1 MATLELNSAALP
13 LAETKVLS
21 EENRHRL
28 AALSVTT
35 AEELLGLIAADPDST
50 AEFLGGDGDLASIQA
65 DLGRLV
71 GPGTMAELADAGE
84 AELALGAQPPP
95 NVEVEAQADPEVF
108 EKRVL
113 PAAADQED
121 GPTKLEADI
130 VDCMGPIRDQGERG
144 TCVAHAVCAMA
155 ECLFYRSTGERID
168 LSEQFRYWSAK
179 EVDGKPDKEGTLI
192 KVASELSVSD
202 GNCLEQT
209 WPYVTQPVPGN
220 EGQGPP
226 PNGAA
231 PEAASRRLS
240 SAVPLAERSPQAI
253 RDALDEGKPVALSIP
268 VYQNWYGN
276 PAVNSSGEIP
286 MPLPKSKLKSGHAM
300 CAVGYGSDPEM
311 AGGGAFVLRNSWGT
325 DWAPQSRVAPGHA
338 LLPYL
343 YFELYG
349 WECFTADA

>member
-1 MATLELNSAALP
+1 LELKSAALP

-21 EENRHRL
+21 EENRQRL
-28 AALSVTT
+28 AALSITT
-35 AEELLGLIAADPDST
+35 AEELLGLIAADPENT
-50 AEFLGGDGDLASIQA
+50 AEFLGGEGDLASIQA
-65 DLGRLV
+65 DLGRQV
-71 GPGTMAELADAGE
+71 DPGAMAELAEAGE
-84 AELALGAQPPP
+84 AELALGAEPPP
-95 NVEVEAQADPEVF
+95 HVEVEMQADPEVF
-108 EKRVL
+108 ERSIL
-113 PAAADQED
+113 PAARDQED
-121 GPTKLEADI
+121 VPTQLEADI
-130 VDCMGPIRDQGERG
+130 VDCMGKVRNQGERG

-155 ECLFYRSTGERID
+155 ECLLYRSTGERLD
-168 LSEQFRYWSAK
+168 LSEQFLYWNAK
-179 EVDGKPDKEGTLI
+179 RIDGKPNKKGTLI
-192 KVASELSVSD
+192 RAAAELSVSD

-209 WPYVTQPVPGN
+209 WPYVSQPVPGN

-226 PNGAA
+226 PGGAA
-231 PEAASRRLS
+231 PEATNRRLS
-240 SAVPLAERSPQAI
+240 SAVPLPDRSPQAI
-253 RDALDEGKPVALSIP
+253 REALDEGKPVALSIP

-300 CAVGYGSDPEM
+300 CAVGYGSDPDM

-349 WECFTADA
+349 WECFTAAA

>member
-1 MATLELNSAALP
+1 MATLELKSAALP
-13 LAETKVLS
+13 LAEADVLS
-21 EENRHRL
+21 EDSRRRL

-50 AEFLGGDGDLASIQA
+50 AEFLDEEVDLASVQA

-71 GPGTMAELADAGE
+71 GPQAMAELAEAGE
-84 AELALGAQPPP
+84 AELALGAEPPP
-95 NVEVEAQADPEVF
+95 DLEIEAQADPETF
-108 EKRVL
+108 ERTVL
-113 PAAADQED
+113 PAVAAQEE
-121 GPTKLEADI
+121 GPTRLEADI
-130 VDCMGPIRDQGERG
+130 IDCMGPIHNQGERG

-155 ECLFYRSTGERID
+155 ECLLYRSSGERLD
-168 LSEQFRYWSAK
+168 LSEQFLYWNAK
-179 EVDGKPDKEGTLI
+179 RVDGKPDKQGTLI
-192 KVASELSVSD
+192 KVAAELSVSD

-209 WPYVTQPVPGN
+209 WPYVAQPIAGN

-226 PNGAA
+226 PAGAA

-240 SAVPLAERSPQAI
+240 SAAPLAERSPQAI
-253 RDALDEGKPVALSIP
+253 REAIGAGRPVALSIP

-286 MPLPKSKLKSGHAM
+286 MPLPKSKLVAGHAM
-300 CAVGYGSDPEM
+300 CAVGYGSDPGM
-311 AGGGAFVLRNSWGT
+311 PGGGAFVLRNSWGVE
-325 DWAPQSRVAPGHA
+325 WAPQSRVAPGHA

-349 WECFTADA
+349 WECFVAA